1 MAFMTNFQS
10 HTRSLPGR
18 YTVSAYV
25 LLFVVA
31 FSVSCS
37 KKEKAEPQAT
47 SYSHGDSTTALTS
60 TAPLIDET
68 VSAPTTVKWWHFWTD
83 PSIKPTI
90 DEIVA
95 DFEKQNPNIKI
106 EQTELTWNNGHEKIA
121 IALSSKTG
129 PDLLELGSDWI
140 PEFVAANRITD
151 VTANLKPFY
160 DQYTGWDPVRN
171 NGALYGIPWIL
182 GTRVMYYNS
191 DLLLQAG
198 FDSLYIPLDLTQFKE
213 AAYKVDSLGKDI
225 YGWGSNSAEK
235 HRLYKKFLPFFWT
248 YGASFYSLNNEY
260 CVISSMEAGKALTYY
275 KELND
280 SCAMID
286 TQRRLEDAFLADKIG
301 CVLSGDWLL
310 KRIRKEKPDFNFV
323 TGLFPGQSGAGR
335 SFLGGEYL
343 VVNKDSDNKGAAL
356 KFAKFLTSKENEL
369 KFCKANFSANPSN
382 VEATKDPFFTND
394 PYLMTF
400 VKQLKLSKAPPFEPK
415 WVYIEDEF
423 EQAVERTLFEGMGP
437 FESLSIARAKIQQIS
452 RGKE

>member
-1 MAFMTNFQS
+1 MSFITNRS
-10 HTRSLPGR
+10 HNKHLTTRRTAQIAIFSLFAL
-18 YTVSAYV
+18 T
-25 LLFVVA
+25 L
-31 FSVSCS
+31 SVSCS
-37 KKEKAEPQAT
+37 KKESADTKAPV
-47 SYSHGDSTTALTS
+47 YSHGDSTTALTS

-90 DEIVA
+90 DQIVA
-95 DFEKQNPNIKI
+95 NFEKQNPNIKI

-121 IALSSKTG
+121 IALSSNTG
-129 PDLLELGSDWI
+129 PDLIELGSDWV

-151 VTANLKPFY
+151 ITANLKPLY
-160 DQYTGWDPVRN
+160 DQYTGWAPVRN
-171 NGALYGIPWIL
+171 NGSLYGIPWIL
-182 GTRVMYYNS
+182 GTRVMYYNR
-191 DLLLQAG
+191 DLLNQAG
-198 FDSLYIPLDLTQFKE
+198 YDSLYLPVNLTQFKE
-213 AAYKVDSLGKDI
+213 TCYKVDSLGKNV

-260 CVISSMEAGKALTYY
+260 CVVSSMEAGKALTFY

-286 TQRRLEDAFLADKIG
+286 TQRRLEDAFLAGKIG

-310 KRIRKEKPDFNFV
+310 KRIRKEKPGFNFV
-323 TGLFPGQSGAGR
+323 TGLFPGQNGAGK

-343 VVNKDSDNKGAAL
+343 VVNKDSDNKEAAL

-382 VEATKDPFFTND
+382 IEATKDSFFTND
-394 PYLMTF
+394 PYLLTF

-452 RGKE
+452 RGKK